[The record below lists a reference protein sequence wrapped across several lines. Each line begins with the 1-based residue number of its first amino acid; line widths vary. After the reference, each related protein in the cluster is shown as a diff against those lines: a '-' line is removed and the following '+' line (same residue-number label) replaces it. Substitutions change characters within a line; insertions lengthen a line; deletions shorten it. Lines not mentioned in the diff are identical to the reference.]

1 MKSKKEESI
10 MLIVLGLIG
19 TPNMLVFIMKSF
31 RGDDVL
37 DTIFGYIMVAM
48 LISFWVGIVIELI
61 KSKRNNNKHNRSKC
75 RIKTKPNLKSK
86 SIHMVR
92 RTRPRLCRLSINR

>member
-31 RGDDVL
+31 RSDDVL

-61 KSKRNNNKHNRSKC
+61 KNKRSNNKKD
-75 RIKTKPNLKSK
+75 
-86 SIHMVR
+86 
-92 RTRPRLCRLSINR
+92 

>member
-31 RGDDVL
+31 RGDVVL
-37 DTIFGYIMVAM
+37 DTIFGYIMVAL

-61 KSKRNNNKHNRSKC
+61 KSKRSNNKRE
-75 RIKTKPNLKSK
+75 
-86 SIHMVR
+86 
-92 RTRPRLCRLSINR
+92 

>member
-31 RGDDVL
+31 RSDDVL
-37 DTIFGYIMVAM
+37 DTIFGYIMVAL

-61 KSKRNNNKHNRSKC
+61 KSKRSNNKRE
-75 RIKTKPNLKSK
+75 
-86 SIHMVR
+86 
-92 RTRPRLCRLSINR
+92 

>member
-1 MKSKKEESI
+1 MSTKKEENI
-10 MLIVLGLIG
+10 ILVVLGLIA

-48 LISFWVGIVIELI
+48 LVLFWVGIVFELI
-61 KSKRNNNKHNRSKC
+61 KGKRSNNKKD
-75 RIKTKPNLKSK
+75 
-86 SIHMVR
+86 
-92 RTRPRLCRLSINR
+92 

>member
-19 TPNMLVFIMKSF
+19 TPNMLVFIVKSF
-31 RGDDVL
+31 RSDDVL

-61 KSKRNNNKHNRSKC
+61 KSKRSNNKKD
-75 RIKTKPNLKSK
+75 
-86 SIHMVR
+86 
-92 RTRPRLCRLSINR
+92 

>member
-1 MKSKKEESI
+1 MSTKKEENI
-10 MLIVLGLIG
+10 MLVVLGLIA

-48 LISFWVGIVIELI
+48 LVLFWVGIVIELI
-61 KSKRNNNKHNRSKC
+61 KSKRSNNKKD
-75 RIKTKPNLKSK
+75 
-86 SIHMVR
+86 
-92 RTRPRLCRLSINR
+92 

>member
-31 RGDDVL
+31 RSDDVL

-48 LISFWVGIVIELI
+48 LIFFWVCIVIEMI
-61 KSKRNNNKHNRSKC
+61 KNKKEQ
-75 RIKTKPNLKSK
+75 
-86 SIHMVR
+86 
-92 RTRPRLCRLSINR
+92 

>member
-1 MKSKKEESI
+1 

-48 LISFWVGIVIELI
+48 LIFFWVCIVIELI
-61 KSKRNNNKHNRSKC
+61 KSK
-75 RIKTKPNLKSK
+75 KSNDMK
-86 SIHMVR
+86 GWYPYNDLLYQ
-92 RTRPRLCRLSINR
+92 TYTDTEY

>member
-1 MKSKKEESI
+1 MKSKKEEALI
-10 MLIVLGLIG
+10 LIVLGLIG

-31 RGDDVL
+31 RSDDVL

-61 KSKRNNNKHNRSKC
+61 KSKRSNNMKD
-75 RIKTKPNLKSK
+75 
-86 SIHMVR
+86 
-92 RTRPRLCRLSINR
+92 

>member
-1 MKSKKEESI
+1 

-19 TPNMLVFIMKSF
+19 TPNMLVFIVKSF

-48 LISFWVGIVIELI
+48 LVLFWVGIVIEMI
-61 KSKRNNNKHNRSKC
+61 KNKK
-75 RIKTKPNLKSK
+75 KQ
-86 SIHMVR
+86 
-92 RTRPRLCRLSINR
+92 

>member
-19 TPNMLVFIMKSF
+19 TPNMLVFIVKSF

-48 LISFWVGIVIELI
+48 LIFFWVGIVIEMI
-61 KSKRNNNKHNRSKC
+61 KNKK
-75 RIKTKPNLKSK
+75 KQ
-86 SIHMVR
+86 
-92 RTRPRLCRLSINR
+92 

>member
-19 TPNMLVFIMKSF
+19 TPNMLVFIVKSF

-37 DTIFGYIMVAM
+37 DTIFGYIMVA
-48 LISFWVGIVIELI
+48 LLVLFWVGIVIELI
-61 KSKRNNNKHNRSKC
+61 KSKRSNNKKD
-75 RIKTKPNLKSK
+75 
-86 SIHMVR
+86 
-92 RTRPRLCRLSINR
+92 

>member
-61 KSKRNNNKHNRSKC
+61 KSKRSNNKKDWYAHWYP
-75 RIKTKPNLKSK
+75 ILPDT
-86 SIHMVR
+86 V
-92 RTRPRLCRLSINR
+92 

>member
-1 MKSKKEESI
+1 

-31 RGDDVL
+31 RSDDVL

-48 LISFWVGIVIELI
+48 LVLFWVGIVIEMI
-61 KSKRNNNKHNRSKC
+61 KNKK
-75 RIKTKPNLKSK
+75 KQ
-86 SIHMVR
+86 
-92 RTRPRLCRLSINR
+92 

>member
-31 RGDDVL
+31 RSDDVL

-48 LISFWVGIVIELI
+48 LISFWVGIVIEMI
-61 KSKRNNNKHNRSKC
+61 KNKK
-75 RIKTKPNLKSK
+75 KQ
-86 SIHMVR
+86 
-92 RTRPRLCRLSINR
+92 

>member
-31 RGDDVL
+31 RSDDVL

-48 LISFWVGIVIELI
+48 LIFFWVCIVIEMI
-61 KSKRNNNKHNRSKC
+61 KSKRSNNKKD
-75 RIKTKPNLKSK
+75 
-86 SIHMVR
+86 
-92 RTRPRLCRLSINR
+92 

>member
-1 MKSKKEESI
+1 

-31 RGDDVL
+31 RSDDVL

-48 LISFWVGIVIELI
+48 LISIWVGIVIELI
-61 KSKRNNNKHNRSKC
+61 KSKRSNNKKD
-75 RIKTKPNLKSK
+75 
-86 SIHMVR
+86 
-92 RTRPRLCRLSINR
+92 

>member
-1 MKSKKEESI
+1 MSTKKEENI
-10 MLIVLGLIG
+10 ILVVLGLIA

-48 LISFWVGIVIELI
+48 LVLFWVGIVIELI
-61 KSKRNNNKHNRSKC
+61 KSKRSNNKKD
-75 RIKTKPNLKSK
+75 
-86 SIHMVR
+86 
-92 RTRPRLCRLSINR
+92 

>member
-48 LISFWVGIVIELI
+48 LVLFWVGIVIEMI
-61 KSKRNNNKHNRSKC
+61 KNKK
-75 RIKTKPNLKSK
+75 KQ
-86 SIHMVR
+86 
-92 RTRPRLCRLSINR
+92 

>member
-19 TPNMLVFIMKSF
+19 TPNMLVFIVKSF
-31 RGDDVL
+31 RSDDVL

-48 LISFWVGIVIELI
+48 LIFFWVCIVIELI
-61 KSKRNNNKHNRSKC
+61 KSKRNNNKKN
-75 RIKTKPNLKSK
+75 
-86 SIHMVR
+86 
-92 RTRPRLCRLSINR
+92 